1 MPNIRSL
8 GSPLKYLPLASSGRT
23 QTAVNP
29 GALLAMGYV
38 IMILIG
44 SGLLSMPWA
53 SHGCSYIDALFTS
66 SSATCVTGLIVK
78 DTGTDFTLLG
88 QIIILLLIQI
98 GGLGYM
104 TLSSAFFF
112 LIGQRTSLRH
122 RLLMKESINFLSFG
136 NLRRFAFTIIK
147 VTLVVEATGALVM
160 TLWLRFYH
168 GFAWTQA
175 IYHGTFQSVSAFCN
189 AGFSTFSGNLE
200 RFAQDPV
207 IGPVIALL
215 VIAGGIGFI
224 VISDVWK
231 RIQGETLRLA
241 THSKLVIS
249 ATIVLILVGTGAILL
264 GEWNGAL
271 KDLPIGYKITN
282 AFFTAVTPRTA
293 GFNLVAPS
301 GMHSY
306 TLIILMVFMFVG
318 ASPGGTGGG
327 VKTTTFSLLFGE
339 ILRVLRGRDSLV
351 LLRRTIKPEQVHRAI
366 TIITLSA
373 VLVLTSTF
381 LLVLFRDGTDVMR
394 SAFEAISAFG
404 TVGLSLGARSSTVL
418 SFAADFHVWGKLVL
432 IFTMLFGRVGTFT
445 VGSAI
450 FSGGRPS
457 RVRPAQANIVVG

>member
-1 MPNIRSL
+1 MANIKNL
-8 GSPLKYLPLASSGRT
+8 GSPLKYLPLASSSRIR
-23 QTAVNP
+23 TAVNP
-29 GALLAMGYV
+29 GALLALGYV

-44 SGLLSMPWA
+44 SGLLSLPWA

-78 DTGTDFTLLG
+78 DTPTDFTLFG
-88 QIIILLLIQI
+88 QIIILLLLQI

-104 TLSSAFFF
+104 TLSSAFLF
-112 LIGQRTSLRH
+112 LLGQRTSLRH

-136 NLRRFAFTIIK
+136 NLRRFAFTIVK
-147 VTLVVEATGALVM
+147 VTLVVEGAGALIL

-168 GFAWTQA
+168 GFDWPQA
-175 IYHGTFQSVSAFCN
+175 IYHGIFQSVSAFCN

-207 IGPVIALL
+207 IGPVIATLI
-215 VIAGGIGFI
+215 IAGGMGFI

-249 ATIVLILVGTGAILL
+249 ATVALILAGTVVVLL

-271 KDLPIGYKITN
+271 RNFPIGYKILN
-282 AFFTAVTPRTA
+282 AIFTSVTPRTA
-293 GFNLVAPS
+293 GFNLVAQS

-306 TLIILMVFMFVG
+306 TLIVLMLFMFVG

-373 VLVLTSTF
+373 ILVLTSTF
-381 LLVLFRDGTDVMR
+381 LLVLFRNGTDVMR
-394 SAFEAISAFG
+394 STFEAISAFG
-404 TVGLSLGARSSTVL
+404 TVGLSLGARGSPVL
-418 SFAADFHVWGKLVL
+418 SFAADFHMWGKLVL

-445 VGSAI
+445 VGSAL

-457 RVRPAQANIVVG
+457 RVRPARANIVVG